1 MTTISWPKGVH
12 IQTFITCF
20 FGRQMGSGMS
30 YSVEDAKSE
39 YKLMVVSFSDLET
52 NVFLSHEEKIS
63 KLITQNKSA

>member
-12 IQTFITCF
+12 IQTFIMHF

-52 NVFLSHEEKIS
+52 NVFLSHEKKIS
-63 KLITQNKSA
+63 KPITPNKSE